1 MASVVY
7 SSGRGLVEYSGGAGF
22 SIDPGTGVDSNGL
35 MATFIPAAA
44 PETLSSSGAASVEC
58 HMTYLDATSGTVSA
72 TLASGK
78 AVGQV
83 KKFMMVS
90 DGSDATVAVATGCGV
105 SSVLFTNAGDLLEMI
120 WTKVGWQVLAA
131 HNVAAGNALS
141 PAVS

>member
-7 SSGRGLVEYSGGAGF
+7 SSGRGLVEYSGGSGF

-35 MATFIPAAA
+35 LAAFIPAAA
-44 PETLSSSGAASVEC
+44 PETLSSSGAVSVDC

-90 DGSDATVAVATGCGV
+90 DGGDATVAVASGRGV
-105 SSVLFTNAGDLLEMI
+105 SSVLFTNAGDVAEMV
-120 WTKVGWQVLAA
+120 WTNGGWQVLAA